1 MKNLF
6 FNPKKAEEE
15 KKLREKLELENKE
28 ENEYLE
34 ILKNDERF
42 QKYIVEKRLK
52 VPIETLKDIMTTPN
66 MSAEQLAKEVD
77 ARKSTV
83 RTLQEIFN
91 SIIN

>member
-1 MKNLF
+1 MRNLF

-15 KKLREKLELENKE
+15 KKFREQLELENKE

-42 QKYIVEKRLK
+42 QKYIVDKRLK
-52 VPIETLKDIMTTPN
+52 APIETLKDIMTTPN